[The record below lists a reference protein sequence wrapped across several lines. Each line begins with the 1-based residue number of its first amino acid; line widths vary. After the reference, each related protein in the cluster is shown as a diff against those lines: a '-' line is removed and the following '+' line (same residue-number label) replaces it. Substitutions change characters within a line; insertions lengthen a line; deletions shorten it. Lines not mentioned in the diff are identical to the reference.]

1 MPPLITTTKYSLHPP
16 QTLESGQSPSGS
28 LTQWPSLP
36 TPTYSCRWTGI
47 PFVEEEGGN
56 SWWST
61 LGSEPGDGPDPE
73 PDPVSSQQH
82 WQTETTQNLDRLYY
96 CRHPYTHTP
105 PAPPSARPY
114 PATQL
119 PPKNSVVHIPET
131 RAVLRSAT
139 HSAPR
144 YPSTSR
150 YQTMRGFLPGT

>member
-1 MPPLITTTKYSLHPP
+1 MPPLTTTTKYSLHPP
-16 QTLESGQSPSGS
+16 QTLGSGQSPSGS

-36 TPTYSCRWTGI
+36 TPTYPCRWTGI

-61 LGSEPGDGPDPE
+61 LGSEPRDGPDPK

-105 PAPPSARPY
+105 QRHPLHVPTSH
-114 PATQL
+114 AT
-119 PPKNSVVHIPET
+119 SSEEFRST
-131 RAVLRSAT
+131 YSRDLRSSSVCNSLCA
-139 HSAPR
+139 
-144 YPSTSR
+144 STPVNDR
-150 YQTMRGFLPGT
+150 YQTTRSFLPGT